1 MWGEEDE
8 EEVKEKLKIKGKRIL
23 KMLSLAQSSLASSH
37 ATLFDFAAL

>member
-1 MWGEEDE
+1 MWGEQEE

-23 KMLSLAQSSLASSH
+23 KMLALAQSSCH